1 MDTKDT
7 VTKLKGQRLAK
18 KSISEP
24 VLQDTGVGV
33 FLFGLLV
40 CLELSEKYR
49 VWSHTYTGYHSDFSI
64 AWPLRKSFNLKWLQ
78 FHQISFQI

>member
-1 MDTKDT
+1 MTIRFFQIMDTKDT

-33 FLFGLLV
+33 FLFGFASLF
-40 CLELSEKYR
+40 R
-49 VWSHTYTGYHSDFSI
+49 V
-64 AWPLRKSFNLKWLQ
+64 K
-78 FHQISFQI
+78 